1 MITPANDALRYLG
14 VLAHP
19 EGKAAYLGKE
29 NEVKGLAKTLLDQR
43 ISVILVD
50 TFLTGELANPE
61 AAAAR
66 KPTANYFCTYNRT
79 DLQER
84 VQDLI
89 TTCAFAQGHNKGRK
103 IVLIGEGRAGIW
115 ALLASPAADATIA
128 DADALD
134 VASDETLL
142 ASDLFVPGIR
152 RLGFES
158 MAQLAAAR
166 PLLVHNTGEKFSF
179 AKANPTRVSSAGIA
193 DWIGGLKV
201 N

>member
-1 MITPANDALRYLG
+1 MTQVAPPRLM
-14 VLAHP
+14 
-19 EGKAAYLGKE
+19 
-29 NEVKGLAKTLLDQR
+29 
-43 ISVILVD
+43 ILVD

-66 KPTANYFCTYNRT
+66 KPAANYFSTYNRS

-115 ALLASPAADATIA
+115 ALLAAPAADAIIA

-134 VASDETLL
+134 VGSDEALL

-158 MAQLAAAR
+158 MAQLAAPR
-166 PLLVHNTGEKFSF
+166 PLMVHNAGAKFSF
-179 AKANPTRVSSAGIA
+179 PKSKAMRLSAA
-193 DWIGGLKV
+193 AVTDWIIGLKV